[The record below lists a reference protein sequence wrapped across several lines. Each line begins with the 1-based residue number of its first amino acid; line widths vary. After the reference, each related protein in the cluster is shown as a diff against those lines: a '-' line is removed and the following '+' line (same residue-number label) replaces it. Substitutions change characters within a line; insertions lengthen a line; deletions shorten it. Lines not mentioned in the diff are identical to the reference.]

1 MTALILNWI
10 ASHDAPGVEHNHHQ
24 GPLTMKAVMLAMMCL
39 AAGGAH
45 IMEFIPDGKLDY
57 QQQFFFGLIAG
68 TIGTL
73 VGLSLFD
80 CPTVKALARQGVT
93 NLGLATVLGPTV
105 AAMFSKTT
113 GIETTIVVL
122 APISLT
128 LGIGGS
134 VLFAQIWPMFV
145 AEMAKRAKK
154 EIRAMVGD
162 DSDG

>member
-1 MTALILNWI
+1 MTALVLNWI
-10 ASHDAPGVEHNHHQ
+10 AAHVQTESHQPHQ
-24 GPLTMKAVMLAMMCL
+24 GPLTMKALLMAMMCL

-45 IMEFIPDGKLDY
+45 VLEFIPDGALTY

-68 TIGTL
+68 TVGTL
-73 VGLSLFD
+73 VGLAMFD
-80 CPTVKALARQGVT
+80 CPNVKALARQGVT
-93 NLGLATVLGPTV
+93 NLGLATMLGPTC

-122 APISLT
+122 APIALT

-134 VLFAQIWPMFV
+134 VLFSQVWPLFV
-145 AEMAKRAKK
+145 AAMAKRAKR
-154 EIRAMVGD
+154 EIRNIVGD